1 MKKIKV
7 GITGNT
13 GFIGTHLINYLRTK
27 KDEIEIIP
35 FFHDFFIDQHQLSA
49 FVSQCDVIVHL
60 AAMTRGDADTL
71 YNCNISLVNQL
82 INSLNSTIHRPHI
95 IFSSTIHEKKG
106 NPYGRSKAEGRKL
119 FEAWAQQNCARFTCL
134 VIPNVFGPFEKPFCN
149 SVISTWCYQLT
160 HNLQPKIEID
170 KDLGL
175 IYVIS
180 LIEKILEIIMSHRS
194 DTEILIPAD
203 KTMKL
208 SEILSKLKEYQ
219 KQYFENSI
227 IPKFQDDFE
236 IALFNTF
243 RSSIDD
249 DHFPV
254 LLVRNEDNRGFL
266 IELVKELCGGQI
278 FFSVTNP
285 GIQRGNHYH
294 TKMIERCCVVEGEAL
309 LQFRRIGTDQ
319 TFEYRLSGDIPG
331 FVDIPIFFTHTITNI
346 GRTVLTTLF
355 WTNEIS
361 DQKIADTFYV
371 NFNQVKLDARSNE
384 KKTFK
389 K

>member
-7 GITGNT
+7 GITGNS

-35 FFHDFFIDQHQLSA
+35 FFRDFFIDQHRLSA

-60 AAMTRGDADTL
+60 AAMTRGNADTL
-71 YNCNISLVNQL
+71 YNCNISLVKQL
-82 INSLNSTIHRPHI
+82 ISSLNSTTHRPHI
-95 IFSSTIHEKKG
+95 IFSSSIQEKND
-106 NPYGRSKAEGRKL
+106 NPYGRSKSEGKKL
-119 FEAWAQQNCARFTCL
+119 FEVWAQKNRARFTCL
-134 VIPNVFGPFEKPFCN
+134 VIPNVFGPFEKPFFN
-149 SVISTWCYQLT
+149 SVITTWCYQLT
-160 HNLQPKIEID
+160 HKLQPKIEID

-180 LIEKILEIIMSHRS
+180 LIEKILEIIINHRS
-194 DTEILIPAD
+194 DPEILIPAD

-243 RSSIDD
+243 RSSIND

-254 LLVRNEDNRGFL
+254 IPARNEDNRGFL
-266 IELVKELCGGQI
+266 VELVKELCGGQI

-285 GIQRGNHYH
+285 GITRGNHYH
-294 TKMIERCCVVEGEAL
+294 TKKIERCCVVEGEAM
-309 LQFRRIGTDQ
+309 LQFRRIGTDKI
-319 TFEYRLSGDIPG
+319 FEYRLSGDNPG
-331 FVDIPIFFTHTITNI
+331 FVDIPIFFNHNITNI

-355 WTNEIS
+355 WTNEIF
-361 DQKIADTFYV
+361 DQKNPDTFYENV
-371 NFNQVKLDARSNE
+371 N
-384 KKTFK
+384 
-389 K
+389 